1 MDYESKITFIIS
13 EMRTGSR
20 YNAVGEAER
29 KGRIVDYLTKQF
41 KRRGQSASGG
51 SIVETADYLDDDV
64 MRYYG
69 NTLTAGEVM
78 TALDWGLHGEYG
90 EFTGINA
97 DRLFKFVRSYA
108 TSSERR
114 DAEQRLRA
122 MSAEPGS
129 RALTTGEIGRL
140 NWESGR
146 RYAMKAYGDFCE
158 TGSLPGTE
166 VGKGGVT
173 RALVIAQ
180 RHNEANTYRW
190 LKKVGIISEDERTAG
205 TEAEAAKEAQRRLR
219 KAGDEPGWEQVKTL
233 AGALMLQAFFA
244 TARKSGF
251 DFQGRMKE
259 VDTIPLNDRLF
270 W

>member
-1 MDYESKITFIIS
+1 MTSEEKIARIAGSLGKAGYSNIS
-13 EMRTGSR
+13 QAGRVQALT
-20 YNAVGEAER
+20 AVVTACAQR
-29 KGRIVDYLTKQF
+29 KGQAMP
-41 KRRGQSASGG
+41 GHAA
-51 SIVETADYLDDDV
+51 ETTAAALDAEID
-64 MRYYG
+64 RYFG
-69 NTLTAGEVM
+69 RELSFDEVM
-78 TALDWGLHGEYG
+78 LALDWGMHREFGEYS
-90 EFTGINA
+90 GINV
-97 DRLFKFVRSYA
+97 DRLFDFVRRYRA
-108 TSSERR
+108 CPERQE
-114 DAEQRLRA
+114 AV
-122 MSAEPGS
+122 S
-129 RALTTGEIGRL
+129 RMESPAAPQAGRRPRTNAEIGRL

-244 TARKSGF
+244 TVRKSGF
-251 DFQGRMKE
+251 DFQGAME
-259 VDTIPLNDRLF
+259 GVPDIPEEDRLF